1 MNETVTATFAS
12 ADAVKTV
19 VDDLLGVGIPQEK
32 FFVDKG
38 SHQIKVIAAGDT
50 AAEILELLKSHKPT
64 KIDER
69 KWT

>member
-12 ADAVKTV
+12 EDAMKTA

-32 FFVDKG
+32 FFVDK
-38 SHQIKVIAAGDT
+38 SNHQIKVIAADDT
-50 AAEILELLKSHKPT
+50 AAEILVLLKSHNPT

>member
-32 FFVDKG
+32 FFVDQS
-38 SHQIKVIAAGDT
+38 SHQIKVIAASAT
-50 AAEILELLKSHKPT
+50 AGEILELLKSHKPT

>member
-12 ADAVKTV
+12 EDAMKTA

-32 FFVDKG
+32 FFVDKS

-50 AAEILELLKSHKPT
+50 AAEILVLLKSHNPT